1 MLDNP
6 IVKCINK
13 LMQNKNIERKQMSK
27 IRMNTEFRNKILNR
41 YVDHAEKE
49 NTQEREAYNQ
59 AREKVDEL
67 YPKAFEL
74 AKTVV
79 GRAYPQEDVATCKSL
94 KAKYGQPLD
103 VVAKDKC
110 FYFSYA
116 KDQLEE
122 DEDEDD
128 RQVSEHFDFGLFGEC
143 ESSNNYHNES
153 GKRFAY
159 AYKREELKEKDCNA
173 DILAQQNEKDDN
185 PYKTKHIEAND
196 KALGYSRYNSYNSEN
211 DNNVG
216 ITRQFDSQFF
226 LDIIGTS
233 HCRSRTIACTKE
245 EFVVFKMLKLA
256 KSNVITCHQ
265 KWIDSIEKQKQAM
278 KTGLKAYRYLSEG
291 VELMKELGI
300 EIDEAELV
308 RCNSTGLTIYN
319 PVNLASMIK
328 GMKNTTMTREQ
339 KIAFRKEYEAQNKLN

>member
-1 MLDNP
+1 
-6 IVKCINK
+6 
-13 LMQNKNIERKQMSK
+13 MQNKKIERTQMSK

-41 YVDHAEKE
+41 YVESTENE
-49 NTQEREAYNQ
+49 NTQEREAFNQ
-59 AREKVDEL
+59 AREQVDIM

-74 AKTVV
+74 AKLVV
-79 GRAYPQEDVATCKSL
+79 GRAYPSDDVQTCKSL

-116 KDQLEE
+116 KENLEE
-122 DEDEDD
+122 DEDEND
-128 RQVSEHFDFGLFGEC
+128 RNVSEHFDFGLFGSTGTSEY
-143 ESSNNYHNES
+143 NDTT
-153 GKRFAY
+153 GKQFAY
-159 AYKREELKEKDCNA
+159 AYKREELKAKECNP
-173 DILAQQNEKDDN
+173 DILAQQNGKDDN
-185 PYKTKHIEAND
+185 PHKTKHIDAND
-196 KALGYSRYNSYNSEN
+196 KALGFSSYSRYNSDN
-211 DNNVG
+211 DNAVG
-216 ITRQFDSQFF
+216 ISKEFDSQFY

-233 HCRSRTIACTKE
+233 HCRSRTIACTKD
-245 EFVVFKMLKLA
+245 EFQVFKMLKQA

-265 KWIDSIEKQKQAM
+265 KWIDSIEKQKQTM

-291 VELMKELGI
+291 VELMKELDI

-339 KIAFRKEYEAQNKLN
+339 KIAIRKEYEAQNKIN

>member
-1 MLDNP
+1 MYNSNRKDN
-6 IVKCINK
+6 
-13 LMQNKNIERKQMSK
+13 MSK

-41 YVDHAEKE
+41 YVESAETE
-49 NTQEREAYNQ
+49 NTQEREAYLQ
-59 AREKVDEL
+59 ARENVDYA

-74 AKTVV
+74 AKLVV
-79 GRAYPQEDVATCKSL
+79 GRAYPSDDVQTCKSL

-116 KDQLEE
+116 KDELEE
-122 DEDEDD
+122 DEDEND
-128 RQVSEHFDFGLFGEC
+128 RNISEHFDFGLFGSCGNSEY
-143 ESSNNYHNES
+143 NDDT
-153 GKRFAY
+153 GKAFAY
-159 AYKREELKEKDCNA
+159 AYCREGLKAQDCNP
-173 DILAQQNEKDDN
+173 DILAQQNGKEDN
-185 PYKTKHIEAND
+185 PHKTKHIEANN
-196 KALGYSRYNSYNSEN
+196 KALGYSHYSSYNSDD

-216 ITRQFDSQFF
+216 TTRNFDSQYY

-233 HCRSRTIACTKE
+233 HCRSRTIACSRE
-245 EFVVFKMLKLA
+245 EFLIFKMLKQA

-319 PVNLASMIK
+319 PQNLASMIK
-328 GMKNTTMTREQ
+328 GMKNTTLTREQ
-339 KIAFRKEYEAQNKLN
+339 KIAFIKEYEAQNKIN

>member
-1 MLDNP
+1 
-6 IVKCINK
+6 
-13 LMQNKNIERKQMSK
+13 MSK

-41 YVDHAEKE
+41 YGESAEQE
-49 NTQEREAYNQ
+49 MTQEKDAFND

-74 AKTVV
+74 AKEVV
-79 GRAYPQEDVATCKSL
+79 SRAYPPEDVATCKSL
-94 KAKYGQPLD
+94 KQKYGSPLD

-116 KDQLEE
+116 KDQDEIDQDEE
-122 DEDEDD
+122 RNEANDT
-128 RQVSEHFDFGLFGEC
+128 VSEHFDFGLFGSCGNSEYSD
-143 ESSNNYHNES
+143 ET
-153 GKRFAY
+153 GKQFAY
-159 AYKREELKEKDCNA
+159 AYKREELKAKDCNA
-173 DILAQQNEKDDN
+173 DILAQQNGKDDN
-185 PYKTKHIEAND
+185 PHKTKHIEAND
-196 KALGYSRYNSYNSEN
+196 KALGYSRYSSYNSED
-211 DNNVG
+211 DNSVG
-216 ITRQFDSQFF
+216 MTREFDSQFY

-245 EFVVFKMLKLA
+245 EFQVFKMLKLA
-256 KSNVITCHQ
+256 KANVITCHK
-265 KWIDSIEKQKQAM
+265 KWIDSLEKQKQAM

-339 KIAFRKEYEAQNKLN
+339 KIAFRKEYEKKQNNLN

>member
-1 MLDNP
+1 
-6 IVKCINK
+6 
-13 LMQNKNIERKQMSK
+13 MSK

-41 YVDHAEKE
+41 YVESAEQE
-49 NTQEREAYNQ
+49 ITQEKDAYNS

-67 YPKAFEL
+67 YPKAFEQ
-74 AKTVV
+74 AIKVV
-79 GRAYPQEDVATCKSL
+79 ERAYPQEDVATCKML
-94 KAKYGQPLD
+94 KGKYGSPLD

-122 DEDEDD
+122 NEDEDD
-128 RQVSEHFDFGLFGEC
+128 RQVSEHFDFGLFGSCGTSEYSD
-143 ESSNNYHNES
+143 ET
-153 GKRFAY
+153 GKQFAY
-159 AYKREELKEKDCNA
+159 AYKREELKEKECNA
-173 DILAQQNEKDDN
+173 DILAQQNGKDDN
-185 PYKTKHIEAND
+185 PHKTKHIEAND
-196 KALGYSRYNSYNSEN
+196 KALGYSRYSSYNSDD
-211 DNNVG
+211 DNSVG
-216 ITRQFDSQFF
+216 ITREFDSQFY

-233 HCRSRTIACTKE
+233 HCRSRTIACTKD
-245 EFVVFKMLKLA
+245 EFQVFKMLKQA

-339 KIAFRKEYEAQNKLN
+339 KIAIRKEYEKQNNLN

>member
-1 MLDNP
+1 
-6 IVKCINK
+6 
-13 LMQNKNIERKQMSK
+13 MSK

-41 YVDHAEKE
+41 YVDSAEKE
-49 NTQEREAYNQ
+49 NTQERESYLQSIEQVDVAYKN
-59 AREKVDEL
+59 
-67 YPKAFEL
+67 AFEL
-74 AKTVV
+74 AIKVV
-79 GRAYPQEDVATCKSL
+79 ERAYPQEDVITCKML
-94 KAKYGQPLD
+94 KGKYGQPLD

-122 DEDEDD
+122 DEDERD
-128 RQVSEHFDFGLFGEC
+128 RNVSEHFDFGLFG
-143 ESSNNYHNES
+143 SVGNSTYNDDT
-153 GKRFAY
+153 GKQFAY
-159 AYKREELKEKDCNA
+159 AYKREELKAKECNA
-173 DILAQQNEKDDN
+173 DILAQQNGKDDN
-185 PYKTKHIEAND
+185 PHKTKHIDAND
-196 KALGYSRYNSYNSEN
+196 KALGYTRYSRYNSDDDNS
-211 DNNVG
+211 VG
-216 ITRQFDSQFF
+216 ITRDFDSQFY

-233 HCRSRTIACTKE
+233 HCRSRTIACTRQ
-245 EFVVFKMLKLA
+245 EFEVFKMFKLA
-256 KSNVITCHQ
+256 KANVITCHQ

-291 VELMKELGI
+291 VELMTELGV

-339 KIAFRKEYEAQNKLN
+339 KIALRMEYEKKESVN

>member
-1 MLDNP
+1 
-6 IVKCINK
+6 
-13 LMQNKNIERKQMSK
+13 MSK

-41 YVDHAEKE
+41 YVESAENE
-49 NTQEREAYNQ
+49 NTQEREAYLQ

-67 YPKAFEL
+67 YPQAFEL
-74 AKTVV
+74 AKQVV
-79 GRAYPQEDVATCKSL
+79 SRSYPQEDVDTCKSL
-94 KAKYGQPLD
+94 KQKYGSPLD

-116 KDQLEE
+116 KEVGEE
-122 DEDEDD
+122 ENENESYSDED
-128 RQVSEHFDFGLFGEC
+128 RNVSEHFDFGLYGSVGG
-143 ESSNNYHNES
+143 SSYSDET
-153 GKRFAY
+153 GKQFAY
-159 AYKREELKEKDCNA
+159 AYCREGLKAQDCNP
-173 DILAQQNEKDDN
+173 DILAQQNGKDDN
-185 PYKTKHIEAND
+185 PHKTKHIEAND
-196 KALGYSRYNSYNSEN
+196 KALGYSRYSSYNSDN
-211 DNNVG
+211 DNSVG
-216 ITRQFDSQFF
+216 TTRAFDSQYY

-233 HCRSRTIACTKE
+233 HCRSRTIACTKQ
-245 EFVVFKMLKLA
+245 EFMVFQFLKQA
-256 KSNVITCHQ
+256 KGNLITCHQ

-319 PVNLASMIK
+319 PQNLASMIK

-339 KIAFRKEYEAQNKLN
+339 KIAIRKEYEKQNKLN

>member
-1 MLDNP
+1 
-6 IVKCINK
+6 
-13 LMQNKNIERKQMSK
+13 MSK

-41 YVDHAEKE
+41 YVDNAETE
-49 NTQEREAYNQ
+49 NTQEREAYLD
-59 AREKVDEL
+59 AREKVDL
-67 YPKAFEL
+67 MYPKAFEL
-74 AKTVV
+74 AKEVV
-79 GRAYPQEDVATCKSL
+79 SRAYPQEDVQTCKSL

-116 KDQLEE
+116 KENLEE
-122 DEDEDD
+122 DENESD
-128 RQVSEHFDFGLFGEC
+128 REVSEHFDFGLFGAVGNSEYGD
-143 ESSNNYHNES
+143 NT
-153 GKRFAY
+153 GKQFAY
-159 AYKREELKEKDCNA
+159 AYKREELKAKDCNP
-173 DILAQQNEKDDN
+173 DILAQQNDKQDN

-196 KALGYSRYNSYNSEN
+196 KALGYNNYSSYNSDS
-211 DNNVG
+211 DNSVG
-216 ITRQFDSQFF
+216 ITREFDSQYY

-233 HCRSRTIACTKE
+233 HCRSRTIACTKQ
-245 EFVVFKMLKLA
+245 EFEVFQMFKQA
-256 KSNVITCHQ
+256 KANVITCHQ

-339 KIAFRKEYEAQNKLN
+339 KIAIRKQYESEGKIN